1 MGPGKKPG
9 AAVKVVFL
17 AVLSVGL
24 MIQGGLA
31 VTDNPQVRMITALGN
46 IDLEIALDKA
56 PLTAANFLR
65 YVDAGLY
72 DGTSFFRTVTMD
84 NQPDNPIKIE
94 VIQGGDVAE
103 EKAFPAIAHETTAA
117 TGLRHLSGSLSMAR
131 AEPGTASSNFFIC
144 LGDQPELDFNGRR
157 NPDGQGFAV
166 FGQVCAGME
175 VVCQIQSSPHDQQNL
190 TPPVAILAVRRLPI
204 RQAEAID

>member
-1 MGPGKKPG
+1 MSPGKKPG
-9 AAVKVVFL
+9 AAVKVIFL

-31 VTDNPQVRMITALGN
+31 VTDNPQVRMITAQGN
-46 IDLEIALDKA
+46 IDLEIALDRA
-56 PLTAANFLR
+56 PLTATNFLR

-72 DGTSFFRTVTMD
+72 DGTSFFRTVTMA
-84 NQPDNPIKIE
+84 NQPDNAVKIE

-103 EKAFPAIAHETTAA
+103 AKSFPVIAHETTAA
-117 TGLRHLSGSLSMAR
+117 TGLRHLDGSVSMAR

-166 FGQVCAGME
+166 FGRVLVGMD
-175 VVCQIQSSPHDQQNL
+175 VVRRIHAAPCDQQSL
-190 TPPVAILAVRRLPI
+190 TPPVAILSVRRLPVVP
-204 RQAEAID
+204 AEAID